1 MLEAGLTSRTRLASE
16 QGEEFDDIL
25 DELAAEHVAMMDAGL
40 DETPEPK
47 QAAEDAPEVLAAKAI
62 AAGNVRA
69 AELRR
74 DAAVASQ
81 PQIHVHQGAVNVT
94 TPAVRNEI
102 TVQPAEA
109 PVNNIVNEIHERE
122 QREPVINFAPTT
134 NVAAPNVEVQ
144 VEAIMPAV
152 SEVAITS
159 LPIRKTT
166 TEILRDKAG
175 DIATSVQ
182 VETDA

>member
-1 MLEAGLTSRTRLASE
+1 M
-16 QGEEFDDIL
+16 
-25 DELAAEHVAMMDAGL
+25 
-40 DETPEPK
+40 
-47 QAAEDAPEVLAAKAI
+47 LAAKAI

-81 PQIHVHQGAVNVT
+81 PHIHVHQGAVNVT
-94 TPAVRNEI
+94 TPEVRNEI

-122 QREPVINFAPTT
+122 AAPPVIHIAQPTV
-134 NVAAPNVEVQ
+134 NVSAPNVEVQ
-144 VEAIMPAV
+144 VEAIMPAI

-182 VETDA
+182 IETDA